1 MTKKDRNMSNWTE
14 VTPLDSIPALGSRI
28 IETSTDN
35 IAIFKGK
42 DNTIYAIKDA
52 CPHKNG
58 PLSQGIMH
66 GDSVTCPLHNW
77 KISLTSG
84 KALGADEGCTNIYET
99 KVEDGMVFLK
109 IQEN

>member
-1 MTKKDRNMSNWTE
+1 MNDWLK
-14 VTPLDSIPALGSRI
+14 VTTLDQIPVLGSRVV
-28 IETSTDN
+28 ETDTVN
-35 IAIFKGK
+35 IAIFRGK
-42 DNTIYAIKDA
+42 NDRVYAIKDA

-84 KALGADEGCTNIYET
+84 EALGADEGCTNVYET
-99 KVEDGMVFLK
+99 RVENGIVYLRNQD
-109 IQEN
+109 

>member
-1 MTKKDRNMSNWTE
+1 MIMNDWLEITDLE
-14 VTPLDSIPALGSRI
+14 EIPVLGSRVV
-28 IETSTDN
+28 ETDTVN
-35 IAIFKGK
+35 IAIFRGR
-42 DNTIYAIKDA
+42 DNTVYAIKDA

-84 KALGADEGCTNIYET
+84 EALGPDEGCTNVYKT
-99 KVEDGMVFLK
+99 KVEGGKVY
-109 IQEN
+109 INI

>member
-1 MTKKDRNMSNWTE
+1 MTKKDRNMSNWIE
-14 VTPLDSIPALGSRI
+14 VTPLDSIPVLGSRV
-28 IETSTDN
+28 IETSTVN

-84 KALGADEGCTNIYET
+84 KALGVDEGCTNVYET

-109 IQEN
+109 I